1 MRPTAPTRTR
11 PAAAAVAAGAVAVLA
26 ASAAPATAAED
37 GTTEEFVV
45 IKAGRVITVSGEE
58 IPRGEIVI
66 VDGAIR
72 LVGVGLDYPPD
83 ATVIDA
89 RGETVMPGWVHP
101 STRHG
106 LGGYGRN
113 GVAGD
118 ARAIDEISV
127 ETIDFE
133 PFLAAGYTAAGYRPD
148 GNGIPGVMAVVRTG
162 GEPTELDELL
172 GRSRVLMR
180 SSALRIEMT
189 NPSRDKNV
197 LRGALRTA
205 KAELE
210 KIEKARAEWEKK
222 QAEREQAEQ
231 QGSGEGSGDGGD
243 GGGGNGGNGGG
254 GGAAND
260 GGGDGGNGDGDGNG
274 EGGDEAETF
283 TPPRTD
289 PAHQP
294 LMDWI
299 EGELTVRPLV
309 ELGEAS
315 HLLHLEDVLD
325 REEDLASHLYM
336 PVHGESSFVVDRL
349 AERDAIVLTTM
360 DMTRLQQEATLFNFP
375 GALAAAGA
383 DLALTPERIGGGRFR
398 RGGPDD
404 ATGELRSARARLGSL
419 VRAGLDRETA
429 IKAVTLHPAMMLGVD
444 ARIGSIEAG
453 KDADLIFLSGDPVD
467 PLATVERVMIL
478 GEVVWEDEQ

>member
-1 MRPTAPTRTR
+1 MRRMSPTRTR
-11 PAAAAVAAGAVAVLA
+11 SVAAAAAGAAAVLA
-26 ASAAPATAAED
+26 AAAASGAAAQD
-37 GTTEEFVV
+37 GTTEQFVV
-45 IKAGRVITVSGEE
+45 VKAGRVITVSGDE

-66 VDGAIR
+66 VDGEIR
-72 LVGVGLDYPPD
+72 LVGVGLDYPAD

-89 RGETVMPGWVHP
+89 RDQTVMPGWVHP

-106 LGGYGRN
+106 LSGYARN

-118 ARAIDEISV
+118 AGAIDELFL

-133 PFLAAGYTAAGYRPD
+133 PFLAAGYTAAGYRPE

-172 GRSRVLMR
+172 GRSRVLLGR
-180 SSALRIEMT
+180 SALRIEMT

-210 KIEKARAEWEKK
+210 KVAKARAEWEKK
-222 QAEREQAEQ
+222 QAEQKQAEQ
-231 QGSGEGSGDGGD
+231 QGGGGGNGGD
-243 GGGGNGGNGGG
+243 GGGGQ
-254 GGAAND
+254 AAND
-260 GGGDGGNGDGDGNG
+260 GGGNG
-274 EGGDEAETF
+274 EGEGEGEAATF
-283 TPPRTD
+283 TPPQTN
-289 PAHQP
+289 PAHRP

-299 EGELTVRPLV
+299 EGDLAVRPLI
-309 ELGEAS
+309 ELGQAS

-325 REEDLASHLYM
+325 REDGLTSHVYM
-336 PVHGESSFVVDRL
+336 PVHGESSFVVERL

-360 DMTRLQQEATLFNFP
+360 DMTTLQQESTRFNFA

-383 DLALTPERIGGGRFR
+383 DLALTPGRIGGFSRFGGRGRF
-398 RGGPDD
+398 GGGGSVAD
-404 ATGELRSARARLGSL
+404 AEDELRSARARLGSL

-444 ARIGSIEAG
+444 GRVGSIETG
-453 KDADLIFLSGDPVD
+453 KDADLVFLSGDPVD
-467 PLATVERVMIL
+467 PLTTVERVMIL
-478 GEVVWEDEQ
+478 GEIVWEDEQ